1 MVSSGVI
8 RNFRSV
14 VEPPS
19 RQARQLPMHSLA
31 VSGAA
36 KRREYELS
44 TVIMSRVDSELLGPE
59 GVYSATERPHHLT
72 YSSMFACKQIHKEDN
87 THVNRLRE
95 CGKLPWSAYLKKQLL
110 RRKRMMKKYVFKYM
124 RLPDIPTNTPLL
136 NKRKVLKT
144 KGY

>member
-14 VEPPS
+14 VVPPS

-59 GVYSATERPHHLT
+59 GVYSATERTHHLT
-72 YSSMFACKQIHKEDN
+72 YSSMFACKQIHKEVN

-95 CGKLPWSAYLKKQLL
+95 CGKLPWSAYLKKLLL
-110 RRKRMMKKYVFKYM
+110 RRKRVMKKYVFKYM

>member
-1 MVSSGVI
+1 MQEKSNCRDPNMVSSGVI

-14 VEPPS
+14 VVPPS

-44 TVIMSRVDSELLGPE
+44 TVVMSRVDSELLGPE

-72 YSSMFACKQIHKEDN
+72 YYSMFACKQIHKEVN
-87 THVNRLRE
+87 TQVNRLRD
-95 CGKLPWSAYLKKQLL
+95 CGKLPWSAYLKKLLL
-110 RRKRMMKKYVFKYM
+110 RRKMVIK
-124 RLPDIPTNTPLL
+124 
-136 NKRKVLKT
+136 
-144 KGY
+144 